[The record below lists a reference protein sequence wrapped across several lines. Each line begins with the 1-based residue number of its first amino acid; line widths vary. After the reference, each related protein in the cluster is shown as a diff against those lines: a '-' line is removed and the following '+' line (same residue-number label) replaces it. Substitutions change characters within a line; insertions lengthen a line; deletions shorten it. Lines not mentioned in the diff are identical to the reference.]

1 MAMIL
6 VMITIT
12 RIVAILL
19 LVLPMVLVLLLMNPE
34 ATCFRKLCA
43 LGVGSPESAPSTHA
57 AQDGNIY
64 VIAVI

>member
-1 MAMIL
+1 MAMIS

-34 ATCFRKLCA
+34 ATFFENYA
-43 LGVGSPESAPSTHA
+43 PWGWGVLKVPHPHTLLKMATST
-57 AQDGNIY
+57 
-64 VIAVI
+64 